1 MRRPITLPALKI
13 SPATARWV
21 AIAAWALGLA
31 IMLGLEAAIG
41 AIGLW
46 PLAPGVR
53 FAFAALGAV
62 AILVCAGLA
71 WLIAAL
77 APRRAGE
84 GKSGGDASQ

>member
-1 MRRPITLPALKI
+1 MKRPITLPVLKI
-13 SPATARWV
+13 SPASARWV

-31 IMLGLEAAIG
+31 IMLGLEAAFG

-46 PLAPGVR
+46 LLAPGVR
-53 FAFAALGAV
+53 FVFAAFGAA

-84 GKSGGDASQ
+84 GKGGGDASR